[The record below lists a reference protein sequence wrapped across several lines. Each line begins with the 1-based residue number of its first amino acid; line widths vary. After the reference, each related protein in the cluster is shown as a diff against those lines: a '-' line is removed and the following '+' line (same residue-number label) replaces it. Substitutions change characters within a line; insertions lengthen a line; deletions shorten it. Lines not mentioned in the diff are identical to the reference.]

1 MPIRN
6 EPTFETILNE
16 LRDVSRPYEPHSLE
30 KLSDLSFE
38 QFKAFKAAWPELKPE
53 RRIALLEGLEEI
65 MEVETRYFFV
75 DIARF
80 ALEDINPKVR
90 TSALRILYEEDD
102 RKLIP
107 IFIRMM
113 NKDPEPEVRATA
125 ASTLGYFVYLGVLE
139 EIPEDLM
146 TRVLDALVVKM
157 NGDDLPLVRRRAL
170 ESMGFAS
177 RADVNALIRNAYLSK
192 DKEWVASALFAMGR
206 SGESTWEKSIL
217 AELSNPE
224 PDVQLEA
231 IRSAG
236 EMYLESAREPLF
248 KLLENSEIL
257 DDEVRLSAFVSL
269 GSIGGE
275 GVREVLEEAL
285 ENCEDEEESEIIE
298 SALEDL
304 NFADENDHPLLFNYE
319 ELEANLDDNSQEDS
333 STEEE
338 SNPPDETKK
347 KRKHH

>member
-1 MPIRN
+1 MKCG
-6 EPTFETILNE
+6 IL
-16 LRDVSRPYEPHSLE
+16 RKPYEPHSLE
-30 KLSDLSFE
+30 TFSDLSPE
-38 QFKAFKAAWPELKPE
+38 QFKAFKEAWPSLKPE
-53 RRIALLEGLEEI
+53 HRIIFMEGLEEI
-65 MEVETRYFFV
+65 MEIETRYYFV

-102 RKLIP
+102 QKFIP

-125 ASTLGYFVYLGVLE
+125 ASTLGYFVYLGELE
-139 EIPEDLM
+139 EIPEELM

-206 SGESTWEKSIL
+206 SGGSTWEKFIL
-217 AELSNPE
+217 AELNNPE
-224 PDVQLEA
+224 PDIQLEA

-248 KLLENSEIL
+248 KLLENSDIL
-257 DDEVRLSAFVSL
+257 DDEVRLSAIVSL

-285 ENCEDEEESEIIE
+285 ENCEDEEEIEIIE
-298 SALEDL
+298 SAIEDL
-304 NFADENDHPLLFNYE
+304 NFADEIDRPLLFNFG
-319 ELEANLDDNSQEDS
+319 ELEPDLDDNSQQDIS
-333 STEEE
+333 MSDEE
-338 SNPPDETKK
+338 SDPPDETKK
-347 KRKHH
+347 KRRHH